1 MWLYVLNCNTC
12 FSCLDQQSPGREFL
26 LRVSYLEIYNEVYYL
41 NKFEC
46 CTIFIN
52 FFNAC
57 IWSYFIWLLNRV
69 LVWFTLWFYLDWL
82 GPSQKGSCLI
92 ILLGMHLHFIYS
104 YTFFLKF
111 LLATIFLVM
120 QNLYFPEVVAPIY
133 TCLFYGHIRLLSLIF
148 LSWRSK
154 QNLMSFS
161 MLRLS
166 IFLYYMDRFN
176 QYISL
181 QVINDL
187 LDPTGQNLRV
197 REDAQV

>member
-1 MWLYVLNCNTC
+1 MLYHFHKFLQCMHLVLLYLIT
-12 FSCLDQQSPGREFL
+12 QQ
-26 LRVSYLEIYNEVYYL
+26 
-41 NKFEC
+41 
-46 CTIFIN
+46 
-52 FFNAC
+52 
-57 IWSYFIWLLNRV
+57 
-69 LVWFTLWFYLDWL
+69 
-82 GPSQKGSCLI
+82 GSCLI
-92 ILLGMHLHFIYS
+92 HSMVLSWLAWPFTKGFLFDNSTWNALALYLLIYI
-104 YTFFLKF
+104 FLKKF
-111 LLATIFLVM
+111 AGYNFFIM
-120 QNLYFPEVVAPIY
+120 QNLYFPEVVAPMLY
-133 TCLFYGHIRLLSLIF
+133 KYLPPVFFYGHIRLLSLIF

-161 MLRLS
+161 MLRLF

>member
-1 MWLYVLNCNTC
+1 MSSAWSKKYGSKNLRYAISSNSVFMIIFLAFMWLYVLNCNTC

-69 LVWFTLWFYLDWL
+69 LVWFTLWLYLDWL

-104 YTFFLKF
+104 YTFF
-111 LLATIFLVM
+111 
-120 QNLYFPEVVAPIY
+120 
-133 TCLFYGHIRLLSLIF
+133 
-148 LSWRSK
+148 
-154 QNLMSFS
+154 
-161 MLRLS
+161 
-166 IFLYYMDRFN
+166 
-176 QYISL
+176 
-181 QVINDL
+181 
-187 LDPTGQNLRV
+187 
-197 REDAQV
+197 

>member
-1 MWLYVLNCNTC
+1 MLYHFHKFLQCMHLVLLYLIT
-12 FSCLDQQSPGREFL
+12 QQ
-26 LRVSYLEIYNEVYYL
+26 
-41 NKFEC
+41 
-46 CTIFIN
+46 
-52 FFNAC
+52 
-57 IWSYFIWLLNRV
+57 
-69 LVWFTLWFYLDWL
+69 
-82 GPSQKGSCLI
+82 GSCLI
-92 ILLGMHLHFIYS
+92 HSMVLSWLAWPFTKGFLFDNSTWNALALYLLIYI
-104 YTFFLKF
+104 FLKF

-187 LDPTGQNLRV
+187 LDPIGQNLRV